1 MKKKLSIQVK
11 AAFLLIVFGL
21 NTVVGFACAI
31 GIDMG
36 FNASHHH
43 HEANEAHSHAD
54 IKGPKHHD
62 EFGKGHDEEAEE
74 FHSHEEGTN
83 PAHHD
88 EAIKTIDNHQD
99 NFSEREGCCKDEV
112 RKFQNLDKDITQ
124 NAKIV
129 INSTAIAAII
139 SVFFITDKFSL
150 LNEAP
155 AKYKD
160 RFFYPPPPDIRI
172 LIQSFQ
178 I

>member
-11 AAFLLIVFGL
+11 AAFLLIVFSL

-43 HEANEAHSHAD
+43 HETNEAHSHAD

-62 EFGKGHDEEAEE
+62 EPGKGHDEETEE
-74 FHSHEEGTN
+74 IHIHEYCTN
-83 PAHHD
+83 PTHHD
-88 EAIKTIDNHQD
+88 EAIKTIGNHQES
-99 NFSEREGCCKDEV
+99 FSEEEGCCNDEV
-112 RKFQNLDKDITQ
+112 QKFQNLDKDINQ
-124 NAKIV
+124 NAKIA
-129 INSTAIAAII
+129 INASTISAII
-139 SVFFITDKFSL
+139 SIFFITDKCSL
-150 LNEAP
+150 LNQGP

>member
-1 MKKKLSIQVK
+1 MKKKLSIQIK
-11 AAFLLIVFGL
+11 AAFMLIVFSL

-54 IKGPKHHD
+54 IKGPNHHD

-74 FHSHEEGTN
+74 IHSHEDGTN
-83 PAHHD
+83 IVHHD
-88 EAIKTIDNHQD
+88 EAIKNIDNYQES
-99 NFSEREGCCKDEV
+99 FSEKEGCCNDEV
-112 RKFQNLDKDITQ
+112 QKFQNLDKDINQ
-124 NAKIV
+124 SAKIA
-129 INSTAIAAII
+129 INAPAIVAII
-139 SVFFITDKFSL
+139 SVFFITDKCSL
-150 LNEAP
+150 LNEVP